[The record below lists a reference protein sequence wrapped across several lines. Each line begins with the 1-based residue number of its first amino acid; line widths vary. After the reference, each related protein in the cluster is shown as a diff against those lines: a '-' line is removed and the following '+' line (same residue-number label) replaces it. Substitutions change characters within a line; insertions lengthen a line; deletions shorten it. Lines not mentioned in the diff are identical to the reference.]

1 MTARTMMPP
10 GRDAFEVIRDFNA
23 AAKRLATISADWQ
36 QFQFRAGD
44 LIDAASTV
52 EGLRALLG
60 ELRVLEGSE

>member
-1 MTARTMMPP
+1 MTARTMRPP
-10 GRDAFEVIRDFNA
+10 GRDAFEIIRDFNA

-36 QFQFRAGD
+36 KFEFRAGD